1 MAYIPRVFS
10 VQIVRRPVGLTEFY
24 VELTAASHT
33 NGGDNTEITIAASPI
48 TVACVY
54 CNAAARN
61 AFRGKFMGQVS
72 AQTESRFSI
81 DYTLAVVEPVHC
93 AVYCRTR
100 LSRLS
105 HLSGQFCQRSCQQQK
120 STGSQE
126 ESSRKCKWV

>member
-61 AFRGKFMGQVS
+61 AFRGKFMGLVS

-81 DYTLAVVEPVHC
+81 DYTRGCRACALCSLLSNQAVAIISFIWSILPTLLPAAEIDWFTGGVE
-93 AVYCRTR
+93 
-100 LSRLS
+100 
-105 HLSGQFCQRSCQQQK
+105 
-120 STGSQE
+120 
-126 ESSRKCKWV
+126 